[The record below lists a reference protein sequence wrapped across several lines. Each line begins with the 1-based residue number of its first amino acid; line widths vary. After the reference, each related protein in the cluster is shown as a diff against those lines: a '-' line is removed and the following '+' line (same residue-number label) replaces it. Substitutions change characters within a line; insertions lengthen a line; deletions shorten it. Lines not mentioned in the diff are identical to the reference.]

1 MLWLSDPDSR
11 GQICFWK
18 SWCLKS
24 QQAPWLDRLFSLSM
38 SSPGRVD
45 VCVSIRTF
53 IVDVREADGGR
64 TRWQVI
70 WLSGLFPGALVWS
83 RIIPAPLL
91 FWPVCVTI
99 ATARESLFRLP
110 SAGNPLRVGQCRR
123 SHLHLIFTPNRAGT
137 WTEIVL
143 RVWAETWTELL
154 QRGHDLGEES
164 KWTRGGNSLRLSRR
178 RPCCCKPALNRLN

>member
-1 MLWLSDPDSR
+1 MLWLSDPDTG

-18 SWCLKS
+18 SRCPKS

-38 SSPGRVD
+38 SSPGRVNI
-45 VCVSIRTF
+45 CVSIRTF
-53 IVDVREADGGR
+53 IVDMKEADGGQ

-83 RIIPAPLL
+83 SIIPALLL

-110 SAGNPLRVGQCRR
+110 SAGNPLRIGQCRR
-123 SHLHLIFTPNRAGT
+123 SYLHLIFTPSRAGT

-143 RVWAETWTELL
+143 RVWLSWDLDRTFAAGPRSGRGKQVDEGWKISAVISQAALL
-154 QRGHDLGEES
+154 L
-164 KWTRGGNSLRLSRR
+164 
-178 RPCCCKPALNRLN
+178 